1 MSRGAQKSGLQLA
14 CFLSDSTSSDS
25 STLSTLWQPG
35 LSQWLLSLWKTLL
48 CSVLSYSDLFL
59 SHRLSFLSSI
69 LQNVEEKLLF

>member
-1 MSRGAQKSGLQLA
+1 MSRGAQKSGLQPA

-59 SHRLSFLSSI
+59 SHHLSFLSSI
-69 LQNVEEKLLF
+69 LQNVEEKLLL